1 MLILHHLLGVRLA
14 TQQRVSVDARLLVST
29 LLQRLCGR
37 LAHPRRCRGHSVHRH
52 HLHQLRVSTDNPH
65 VRQQVEAFLDELKA
79 ALDHLGRTSGVV
91 GSLELD
97 EHLPAR
103 EGIVQ
108 LLRMMSRD
116 QRILLPV
123 DEADL
128 LMSWQLLDALADIH
142 PRDLKPSQT
151 FHLAGN
157 AGEHAWEHA
166 VKETAAGPGQ
176 KLGARFLAERGKV
189 GVGRVGYHHIALAAH
204 QQADCPHA
212 PAPPCD
218 PISLLF

>member
-14 TQQRVSVDARLLVST
+14 TQQRVSVNARLLVST

-37 LAHPRRCRGHSVHRH
+37 LAHPRRCRGDSVHRH
-52 HLHQLRVSTDNPH
+52 HLDQLRVCTDNPH
-65 VRQQVEAFLDELKA
+65 VWQQVEPFLDELKA
-79 ALDHLGRTSGVV
+79 ALDHLGWTSGVV
-91 GSLELD
+91 GSFELD

-103 EGIVQ
+103 EGLVQ
-108 LLRMMSRD
+108 LLRMMNRD
-116 QRILLPV
+116 ERILLPV

-157 AGEHAWEHA
+157 AGKHAWEHA
-166 VKETAAGPGQ
+166 VKETAAGPWQ
-176 KLGARFLAERGKV
+176 KLGARFLAERGEV

-204 QQADCPHA
+204 QQADCTHA

>member
-1 MLILHHLLGVRLA
+1 
-14 TQQRVSVDARLLVST
+14 
-29 LLQRLCGR
+29 
-37 LAHPRRCRGHSVHRH
+37 
-52 HLHQLRVSTDNPH
+52 
-65 VRQQVEAFLDELKA
+65 
-79 ALDHLGRTSGVV
+79 
-91 GSLELD
+91 
-97 EHLPAR
+97 
-103 EGIVQ
+103 
-108 LLRMMSRD
+108 MMSWD

-128 LMSWQLLDALADIH
+128 LVSWQLLNVLADIH
-142 PRDLKPSQT
+142 PRYLKPSQT

-166 VKETAAGPGQ
+166 VKETAARPWQ
-176 KLGARFLAERGKV
+176 KLGARFLAKRGKV
-189 GVGRVGYHHIALAAH
+189 GVGRVGYHHVALAAH